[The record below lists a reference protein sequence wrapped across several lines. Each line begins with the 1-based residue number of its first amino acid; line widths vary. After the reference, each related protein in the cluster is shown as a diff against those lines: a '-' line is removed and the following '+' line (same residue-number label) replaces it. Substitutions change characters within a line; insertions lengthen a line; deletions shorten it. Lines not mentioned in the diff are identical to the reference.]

1 MGRIMKLN
9 YTDVLAKYYPN
20 LKFISFGDGTD
31 YSKLIINTNQVLP
44 PKEDLDA
51 KLLTLRRD
59 VMWRKIQVERDRRKH
74 EGGYKVGTDWFHSD
88 DTSRIQQIAL
98 TMMGAAM
105 PTGILWKTMA
115 NTMIPM
121 TPTLA
126 QQIFQAAVASDAAL
140 FAVAEQHR
148 LAMLQ
153 LDNPET
159 YNYLTGTPAWPKV
172 YGE

>member
-1 MGRIMKLN
+1 MKLN

-74 EGGYKVGTDWFHSD
+74 EGGYKVGANWFHSD

-105 PTGILWKTMA
+105 PAGIMWKTMA

-140 FAVAEQHR
+140 FAVAEQHC

>member
-1 MGRIMKLN
+1 MTLN
-9 YTDVLAKYYPN
+9 YTDVLAKYYPS
-20 LKFISFGDGTD
+20 LKLISFADGTD
-31 YSKLIINTNQVLP
+31 YNKLIISPNQVLP
-44 PKEDLDA
+44 SKQDLDD
-51 KLLTLRRD
+51 KLLLLRRE

-74 EGGYKVGTDWFHSD
+74 DGGYRVGTDWFHSD

-98 TMMGAAM
+98 TMMGASM
-105 PTGILWKTMA
+105 PSGIMWKTMA
-115 NTMIPM
+115 NTMVPM

-159 YNYLTGTPAWPKV
+159 YNYLTGSPAWPKV
-172 YGE
+172 FGEA